1 MARKKLGNSEETA
14 RKQRGNSEET
24 ERNQRDNSEEL
35 ETARNWETAEQQ
47 IGTAGNSWKQPRNSW
62 KSWIKGTESIPSQV
76 VGIRILFYILSR
88 NIKIA
93 FGKPDSPLPPSN
105 AV

>member
-47 IGTAGNSWKQPRNSW
+47 IGTAGNSWKQPRNMQLE
-62 KSWIKGTESIPSQV
+62 KLDKRY
-76 VGIRILFYILSR
+76 RI
-88 NIKIA
+88 
-93 FGKPDSPLPPSN
+93 DSLTGCWH
-105 AV
+105 